1 MSLLETEGWLIVG
14 VYQQTHSKLK
24 IYQGLLVV
32 EGSWGGLEMSEKRK
46 TQSIGMC
53 CFYTTVKRKSI
64 ICMLLL
70 RKTGRA

>member
-32 EGSWGGLEMSEKRK
+32 EGSWGGLEMLL
-46 TQSIGMC
+46 QC
-53 CFYTTVKRKSI
+53 CRCTAAQNSVTLYAVV
-64 ICMLLL
+64 
-70 RKTGRA
+70 A